1 MSDHD
6 LSAARRKK
14 PLALTFFCLLAAG
27 GLIAMPYLA
36 GPPAEDKMP
45 DIVRFIG
52 HFHPVLLHLP
62 IGIFVLI
69 LFQELRAI
77 FGKRGGMPD
86 DTALFP
92 LFCGAASAVIAVI
105 AGFLLFH
112 GHGDEY
118 GGSAIATRHLWGGLI
133 FAVAAIIT
141 FIFKAWSVASNGNGS
156 FYRLLLFASVGVM
169 TYASHDGASITHGEG
184 YLTKYAPAGLKRLL
198 GEAKPAVKDGEPVVK
213 DGAPAVIVAKPP
225 EQQIAYVDI
234 VAPIFEHRC
243 GQCHN
248 ETKAKGKYRMDRYDL
263 LVKGGKVG
271 HAIEPGKPANSEVL
285 KRIAL
290 PKDDDEHM
298 PPEGKPAIEES
309 EVAIIK
315 WWIESG
321 ADAKKLLKD
330 YEVPAPIKAA
340 IAKIVPA
347 PAAGSALTGSAAP
360 APAPAPAPTGPDE
373 ALKAKVAA
381 ISKDFP
387 GALSFESQGSVLL
400 TFTAVSMRANLDD
413 AAFKKLEPVSSKL
426 VTVDLSATK
435 ITDQGVTQLS
445 AAKSL
450 RVIRL
455 AETGVTDAAI
465 ETLLKLP
472 SLESINLY
480 GTKVTD
486 AGVSKLSALT
496 KLKRLYLWQTAVTPA
511 AIKTLKEKLPGCEIV
526 TGIDS

>member
-1 MSDHD
+1 
-6 LSAARRKK
+6 
-14 PLALTFFCLLAAG
+14 
-27 GLIAMPYLA
+27 MPYLA
-36 GPPAEDKMP
+36 GPPAGDKMP
-45 DIVRFIG
+45 DFVRFIG

-69 LFQELRAI
+69 LVQELGAI
-77 FGKRGGMPD
+77 FGKRTDPAGN
-86 DTALFP
+86 TSLFP
-92 LFCGAASAVIAVI
+92 LFFGAVSAVIAVI
-105 AGFLLFH
+105 AGFLLYH
-112 GHGDEY
+112 GHGEEY
-118 GGSAIATRHLWGGLI
+118 GGSAIAGRHLWGGLI

-141 FIFKAWSVASNGNGS
+141 FIFKAWSVAMNGNPS
-156 FYRLLLFASVGVM
+156 FYRLLLFASLGVM
-169 TYASHDGASITHGEG
+169 TYASHDGATLTHGEG

-198 GEAKPAVKDGEPVVK
+198 GVTMPVLPDGELSATPAVV
-213 DGAPAVIVAKPP
+213 KPP
-225 EQQIAYVDI
+225 EEQIVYVDI

-248 ETKAKGKYRMDRYDL
+248 ETKAKGKYRMDRYEL
-263 LVKGGKVG
+263 LLKGGKEG
-271 HAIEPGKPANSEVL
+271 HAIEPGKLADSNVL

-298 PPEGKPAIEES
+298 PPDGKPAIEES

-315 WWIESG
+315 WWIETG
-321 ADAKKLLKD
+321 ADPKKLLKE
-330 YEVPAPIKAA
+330 YELPAPIKAA

-347 PAAGSALTGSAAP
+347 PAAGSTQPGSA

-373 ALKAKVAA
+373 GLKAMVAG
-381 ISKDFP
+381 ISKEFP

-400 TFTAVSMRANLDD
+400 TFTAVSMRGNFDD
-413 AAFKKLEPVSSKL
+413 AAFKKLETVSSKL

-435 ITDQGVTQLS
+435 ITDQGLSQLS
-445 AAKSL
+445 TAKNL

-455 AETGVTDAAI
+455 AETGVTDVVI

-496 KLKRLYLWQTAVTPA
+496 HLKRLYLWQTAVTPA
-511 AIKTLKEKLPGCEIV
+511 AIKTFKEKLPTCEII